1 MPESLTDILL
11 IVAIAIAFITI
22 VVLVVTFSIGFNVEE
37 KYSNQLKDASNS
49 VRIYTIDLDNEVV
62 HFFNRS
68 NLRKRETISLIQ
80 FYEHFPLNERE
91 DLIAWVNDL
100 INDEEDV
107 QKYKEIHVL
116 AKHRKTNFFSFLE
129 VKDINY
135 KSRIIRVDSYLI
147 KTTVIKKAKNA
158 DAVHFSTQESFNTFF
173 SSASS
178 NRGFSVA
185 FNFFNLR
192 NNDEISPLVFTQIKN
207 IFKGYVL
214 PNRPIIELSQ
224 HQIIVSDLK
233 ASNRLQFVQLINS
246 IKNEINSYLMIS
258 SLVEQIGFVIAAI
271 ENKYMAKEP
280 EKLVNTL
287 ISLTEIAK
295 DDHEP
300 IIWYEE
306 GRDLESQHGDETYHT
321 EVERIIKDKKLRYT
335 FRPIVDLDKAR
346 IIGYQAYIQPLD
358 SFFGTIGELK
368 AYAARTEDDRVL
380 FTTIARNTITR
391 YAQEK
396 SNDSHKL
403 FFKVNN
409 FERNY
414 VNRTFA
420 HIANIKTINIVL
432 VYSEA
437 ELSNLTDNTSTI
449 TEIKNFKSRG
459 YQVALELEDNDMAL
473 ANLLYEAFDYFI
485 VDVDDNLKIGKG
497 SQRSLLNFRG
507 LVERLLKY
515 HRPIIAIDVPS
526 WDTVELMNK
535 LGISLISSDAVS
547 GKSENVLPLPSK
559 SLIKIKNMK
568 K

>member
-1 MPESLTDILL
+1 M
-11 IVAIAIAFITI
+11 
-22 VVLVVTFSIGFNVEE
+22 
-37 KYSNQLKDASNS
+37 
-49 VRIYTIDLDNEVV
+49 
-62 HFFNRS
+62 
-68 NLRKRETISLIQ
+68 
-80 FYEHFPLNERE
+80 
-91 DLIAWVNDL
+91 
-100 INDEEDV
+100 
-107 QKYKEIHVL
+107 
-116 AKHRKTNFFSFLE
+116 
-129 VKDINY
+129 
-135 KSRIIRVDSYLI
+135 
-147 KTTVIKKAKNA
+147 
-158 DAVHFSTQESFNTFF
+158 
-173 SSASS
+173 
-178 NRGFSVA
+178 
-185 FNFFNLR
+185 
-192 NNDEISPLVFTQIKN
+192 
-207 IFKGYVL
+207 
-214 PNRPIIELSQ
+214 
-224 HQIIVSDLK
+224 
-233 ASNRLQFVQLINS
+233 
-246 IKNEINSYLMIS
+246 
-258 SLVEQIGFVIAAI
+258 
-271 ENKYMAKEP
+271 
-280 EKLVNTL
+280 
-287 ISLTEIAK
+287 
-295 DDHEP
+295 
-300 IIWYEE
+300 
-306 GRDLESQHGDETYHT
+306 
-321 EVERIIKDKKLRYT
+321 
-335 FRPIVDLDKAR
+335 
-346 IIGYQAYIQPLD
+346 
-358 SFFGTIGELK
+358 
-368 AYAARTEDDRVL
+368 L

-485 VDVDDNLKIGKG
+485 VDVDDNLKIVKG